1 MSTDSHFDSEAELQ
15 RYEALLEM
23 ADLVV
28 HHHSLPELFVAMAER
43 LRQLIAADAANFSLY
58 DPIKNMM
65 RLHVWEG
72 SDVGTAPAEVAV
84 EESPSGWAW
93 QNQQPLV
100 VADLTVESRFP
111 SRAEDDCV
119 RKGCGPT
126 AGCL

>member
-1 MSTDSHFDSEAELQ
+1 
-15 RYEALLEM
+15 M

-28 HHHSLPELFVAMAER
+28 HHHSLPELFAAMAER
-43 LRQLIAADAANFSLY
+43 LRQVIAADAANFSLY
-58 DPIKNMM
+58 DPEKNVM
-65 RLHVWEG
+65 RLYFWEG
-72 SDVGTAPAEVAV
+72 SELRPAPLEVPV

-100 VADLTVESRFP
+100 VDDLTAEPRFRP
-111 SRAEDDCV
+111 CCAVCM

>member
-28 HHHSLPELFVAMAER
+28 HHNSLPELFAAMAER

-58 DPIKNMM
+58 DPIKNVM
-65 RLHVWEG
+65 RLYAWDG
-72 SDVGTAPAEVAV
+72 SDVGATPVEVVV

-100 VADLTVESRFP
+100 VDDLTVEPRFRP
-111 SRAEDDCV
+111 VLRRLHERGLRS
-119 RKGCGPT
+119 
-126 AGCL
+126 